1 MQTIYSL
8 RKQGW
13 KIRVYHTRNKTVSF
27 QISPRGGST
36 IIEATRP
43 DGVTGIGTAICS
55 KFDNFNRK
63 VGNSIALG
71 RAIKKIETQNVLNNN
86 E

>member
-1 MQTIYSL
+1 MNTIYSL

-27 QISPRGGST
+27 NISPRGGFT
-36 IIEATRP
+36 RIEATTP
-43 DGVTGIGTAICS
+43 DGKTAVGTAICS
-55 KFDNFNRK
+55 DKDNFDRK

-71 RAIKKIETQNVLNNN
+71 RALKALTEKE
-86 E
+86 